1 MIRRPPR
8 STLTDTLFP
17 HSTRFRSA
25 LLHLSVRLPECLGQ
39 AITVTLRLA
48 GANHDLAVLALG
60 AWVFAIDDH
69 GHDALAVRG
78 RTERALGRPFGLGE
92 RGAGHERRRKQGGDD
107 WLQSHQRTFSR
118 SEEQPSE
125 LQSLMRTSYAVFC

>member
-78 RTERALGRPFGLGE
+78 RAERALGRPFGLGE

-107 WLQSHQRTFSR
+107 WLQSHQRTFSSCPR
-118 SEEQPSE
+118 DSPTERG
-125 LQSLMRTSYAVFC
+125 SLLPT